1 MPACLPT
8 CLPTCPPA
16 ADSSWAGGSV
26 APNADGGLQL
36 VTHSDMLG
44 LDAAVLTIQ
53 LNLRQL
59 LEVRC
64 NVACSLPACL
74 PA

>member
-1 MPACLPT
+1 M
-8 CLPTCPPA
+8 
-16 ADSSWAGGSV
+16 

-36 VTHSDMLG
+36 LSHSDMLG

-59 LEVRC
+59 LEVGC
-64 NVACSLPACL
+64 CAPVQPACL
-74 PA
+74 PTHLPSPCPAPTAGSTGCTAFPVSRS